1 MIIQNL
7 YDMALANP
15 WWAALIALMLM
26 CCGTGLA
33 LCLVGLVRPELPLHQ
48 WEDDDDQLR
57 AVTRPAALEK
67 PAHQVHIKPADDLI
81 PWGRRV
87 HGVERQP

>member
-1 MIIQNL
+1 MIEHL

-15 WWAALIALMLM
+15 WWAALISFMLM
-26 CCGTGLA
+26 CCGTALA

-67 PAHQVHIKPADDLI
+67 PTHHVHIQPAPDMV
-81 PWGRRV
+81 PWGRRL
-87 HGVERQP
+87 HDVERQP